1 MKRIEALYT
10 KDLSDF
16 LHSLKQQEAIK
27 MLGLNYK
34 TFCGWLLSVNT
45 LCTHSTN
52 MNYVHTNLKHKCI
65 TIAVFT

>member
-1 MKRIEALYT
+1 MMQKRFKYVTCQEEPGKHINTKFSISRTIPNMKRIEALYT

-34 TFCGWLLSVNT
+34 TFCG
-45 LCTHSTN
+45 
-52 MNYVHTNLKHKCI
+52 
-65 TIAVFT
+65 